1 MLGSAALPASA
12 QLPGPASPE
21 RDRGWLA
28 AGFGVGTPYEIS
40 GAITANFGRER
51 VLQVGA
57 RATAELLGGSEV
69 SALSVSAGRS
79 WVGRVGR
86 TGLFLGPA
94 LVWGREIP
102 EGRYVTG
109 GVVGSAQVILTPIK
123 EAGFGV
129 DLFGS
134 LSPKGA
140 VGGLSLL
147 LVLEGNK

>member
-28 AGFGVGTPYEIS
+28 AGFGVGAPYGTS

-51 VLQVGA
+51 VRQLGVRG
-57 RATAELLGGSEV
+57 TFDLLGWEGV
-69 SALSVSAGRS
+69 NALSVSAGRS
-79 WVGRVGR
+79 WVRRVGR
-86 TGLFLGPA
+86 AAVFLGPA
-94 LVWGREIP
+94 VVWGQRIP
-102 EGRYVTG
+102 GGEYATG
-109 GVVGSAQVILTPIK
+109 GVVGSAQAILTPIK

-134 LSPKGA
+134 LSPKGV
-140 VGGLSLL
+140 VGGLGLI

>member
-1 MLGSAALPASA
+1 MA

-21 RDRGWLA
+21 HDRGWLA
-28 AGFGVGTPYEIS
+28 AGFGVGAPYDAS
-40 GAITANFGRER
+40 LAITANFGRTR
-51 VLQVGA
+51 VLQVSIHS
-57 RATAELLGGSEV
+57 TFELLGGNEV
-69 SALSVSAGRS
+69 NALSVSAGRS

-86 TGLFLGPA
+86 TGVFLGPA
-94 LVWGREIP
+94 LVSGLEIP
-102 EGRYVTG
+102 GGRYVTG